1 MLFRLSNVW
10 KSYGGTEILKGVS
23 FQVNPSEK
31 VGLVGRNGAGKTTVF
46 RLITGQEAADDG
58 EVIKVNGLRLGLLD
72 QHVDFGISETVHTA
86 ALSAFKEI
94 HDIEA
99 EMRLLEKQ
107 METDHSDAVLDRYS
121 DLQTAFE
128 HADGFSYAAKAE
140 SVLLGLGFP
149 PETWGSDVLTLSGGQ
164 KNRLGM
170 ARLLLSSADVLLLD
184 EPTNHLDVDAVE
196 WLENFLQTYDK
207 TYVVI
212 SHDRY
217 FLDRTTNRVVEMDRG
232 MAVTY
237 KGNYSQYLS
246 ERELRRDQQ
255 LREYENQQAMIN
267 KTEEFIRRNL
277 EGQKTKQA
285 KSRRTLLARMD
296 RIEAVTS
303 EKSGGNFGLRQVER
317 TGNNVLTAEDLTIGY
332 ETKILAKKLNFSLHR
347 GDVLGII
354 GGNGTGKTTLL
365 KTLLG
370 QLRELSGKMHWGT
383 KTNIG
388 YYSQNLEGL
397 EPRNEVIQELRRV
410 APSADNGTLR
420 GFLAKFL
427 FVGEDVFKP
436 VSALSGGEKGRLALA
451 KLIYSQKNVLVLD
464 EPTNH
469 LDIPSRESL
478 ENALDEYDGT
488 IIAVSHD
495 RFFLDR
501 IATQMLSF
509 ESDGRV
515 LDFNGN
521 YTEFHDWRDAMD
533 TETKRRGDVG
543 TKVSSQ
549 SEKIGSEPGTVATG
563 SRVRNNR
570 AGDQKAETRAAGS
583 VPTLS
588 KNQRQTLEKRIKVI
602 ESEIA
607 LLEDTAAKLS
617 LEMASPNIAAD
628 FEKLNVVAER
638 HRQTEKKIQDL
649 YAEWAAAAEKLQ

>member
-1 MLFRLSNVW
+1 MLFRLSDVW

-46 RLITGQEAADDG
+46 RLVTGQEAADDG
-58 EVIKVNGLRLGLLD
+58 EVIKMNGLKLGLLD
-72 QHVDFGISETVHTA
+72 QHVDFSTGETVHTA

-99 EMRLLEKQ
+99 EMRRLEKQ
-107 METDHSDAVLDRYS
+107 METDHSEAVLDRYA
-121 DLQTAFE
+121 DLQHAFE

-140 SVLLGLGFP
+140 AVLLGLGFP
-149 PETWGSDVLTLSGGQ
+149 PEMWSSDVQTLSGGQ

-170 ARLLLSSADVLLLD
+170 VRLLLSNADVLLLD
-184 EPTNHLDVDAVE
+184 EPTNHLDVEAVE
-196 WLENFLQTYDK
+196 WLESFLQTYEK

-217 FLDRTTNRVVEMDRG
+217 FLDRTTNRVIEMDRG

-246 ERELRRDQQ
+246 ERELRREQQ
-255 LREYENQQAMIN
+255 IREYENQQALIN
-267 KTEEFIRRNL
+267 KTQEFIRRNL

-285 KSRRTLLARMD
+285 KSRRTLLARME

-332 ETKILAKKLNFSLHR
+332 ESKTLAKKLNFSLHR
-347 GDVLGII
+347 GDALGII
-354 GGNGTGKTTLL
+354 GGNGTGKTTLV
-365 KTLLG
+365 KTILG
-370 QLRELSGKMHWGT
+370 NIRELSGKIHWGT
-383 KTNIG
+383 KVNIG

-410 APSADNGTLR
+410 APTADNGTLR

-427 FVGEDVFKP
+427 FMGEDVFKP

-495 RFFLDR
+495 RFFLDK
-501 IATQMLSF
+501 IANQMLSF
-509 ESDGRV
+509 ENDGSV
-515 LDFNGN
+515 LNYDGN
-521 YTEFHDWRDAMD
+521 YTEFHDWKLEKDAV
-533 TETKRRGDVG
+533 TTGRGDAVMQG
-543 TKVSSQ
+543 RREKETAPPTPASVS
-549 SEKIGSEPGTVATG
+549 K
-563 SRVRNNR
+563 
-570 AGDQKAETRAAGS
+570 
-583 VPTLS
+583 LS
-588 KNQRQTLEKRIKVI
+588 KNQRNQFEKRIKAI
-602 ESEIA
+602 EAELPALEADAARMAADMADPKIASDYGRLADLTQKLSETESRIKA
-607 LLEDTAAKLS
+607 LYEEWDRAAKD
-617 LEMASPNIAAD
+617 LEG
-628 FEKLNVVAER
+628 
-638 HRQTEKKIQDL
+638 
-649 YAEWAAAAEKLQ
+649 

>member
-1 MLFRLSNVW
+1 MLFRLSDIT
-10 KSYGGTEILKGVS
+10 KSYGGTEVLRGVS
-23 FQVNPSEK
+23 FQVNVDEK
-31 VGLVGRNGAGKTTVF
+31 IGLVGRNGAGKTTVF
-46 RLITGQEAADDG
+46 RVITGAESADTGDL
-58 EVIKVNGLRLGLLD
+58 VKINGLKLGLLD
-72 QHVDFGISETVHTA
+72 QHVDFEAGETVHTA

-99 EMRLLEKQ
+99 EMRRLEKT
-107 METDHSDAVLDRYS
+107 METDHSEEVLHKYA

-128 HADGFSYAAKAE
+128 HADGFTYAARAE

-149 PETWGSDVLTLSGGQ
+149 TEMWSLETQTLSGGQ

-196 WLENFLQTYDK
+196 WLEDFLKDYDK

-217 FLDRTTNRVVEMDRG
+217 FLDRITNRIIEIDRG
-232 MAVTY
+232 TAVTY
-237 KGNYSQYLS
+237 KGNYSQYLT
-246 ERELRRDQQ
+246 ERELRREQQ
-255 LREYENQQAMIN
+255 IREYENQQALIN
-267 KTEEFIRRNL
+267 KTQEFIRRNL

-285 KSRRTLLARMD
+285 KSRRTLLARME

-317 TGNNVLTAEDLTIGY
+317 TGNNVLTTEDLTIGY
-332 ETKILAKKLNFSLHR
+332 GTKALAQKLNFSLHR
-347 GDVLGII
+347 GDALGII

-365 KTLLG
+365 KTILG
-370 QLRELSGKMHWGT
+370 TIRELDGKMHWGT

-388 YYSQNLEGL
+388 YYSQNLEDL

-427 FVGEDVFKP
+427 FSGEDVFKP

-488 IIAVSHD
+488 IITVSHD
-495 RFFLDR
+495 RFFLDK
-501 IATQMLSF
+501 IANQMLSF
-509 ESDGRV
+509 EKDGSV
-515 LDFNGN
+515 VSFDGN
-521 YTEFHDWRDAMD
+521 YTDFHDWKLSGKESGLASKPRISAPVTSQ
-533 TETKRRGDVG
+533 TETRPV
-543 TKVSSQ
+543 
-549 SEKIGSEPGTVATG
+549 
-563 SRVRNNR
+563 
-570 AGDQKAETRAAGS
+570 GS
-583 VPTLS
+583 VSGLS
-588 KNQRQTLEKRIKVI
+588 KNQRDKIEKRIAEI
-602 ESEIA
+602 ESDIA
-607 LLEDTAAKLS
+607 ELEDEVAQLS
-617 LEMASPNIAAD
+617 TEMSSPEVVADYTRLEKVSKK
-628 FEKLNVVAER
+628 FREKEKLVQKR
-638 HRQTEKKIQDL
+638 YD
-649 YAEWAAAAEKLQ
+649 EWEAASNELK